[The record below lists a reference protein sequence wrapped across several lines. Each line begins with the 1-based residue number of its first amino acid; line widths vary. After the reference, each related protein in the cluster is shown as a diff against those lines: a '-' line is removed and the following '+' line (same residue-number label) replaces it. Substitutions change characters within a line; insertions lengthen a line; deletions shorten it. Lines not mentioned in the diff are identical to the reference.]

1 MSGQAAIRR
10 LKADLPG
17 NDGAF
22 RSQPSPGKPRGSSQ
36 NGTNSVAILGKTLNI
51 GASAWPLSFRNVDIS
66 FSNPS
71 WAACA
76 ASMVAAFA
84 RAVGAATE

>member
-1 MSGQAAIRR
+1 MAIW
-10 LKADLPG
+10 
-17 NDGAF
+17 
-22 RSQPSPGKPRGSSQ
+22 
-36 NGTNSVAILGKTLNI
+36 GKTLNI
-51 GASAWPLSFRNVDIS
+51 GASVWPLSFLNVDIS

-76 ASMVAAFA
+76 ASMLAAFA